1 MTEIYTL
8 ARTVQNNLIEKI
20 SREEAWQK
28 TNSIFSY
35 LALSAPHP
43 WCSYLNSD
51 GSGRATFI
59 MVAEIEGFD
68 LDGKKSPSWL

>member
-1 MTEIYTL
+1 MTEIYTV

-35 LALSAPHP
+35 LALSAPHS
-43 WCSYLNSD
+43 WCSHLNSD
-51 GSGRATFI
+51 GSSRAKFI

-68 LDGKKSPSWL
+68 LDGSKSPSWL

>member
-1 MTEIYTL
+1 MRTEISTV
-8 ARTVQNNLIEKI
+8 AQTVQNNLIEKI

-35 LALSAPHP
+35 LSASHP